1 MKLDIKTYINCLWNY
16 FNTFCDSIKKKNK
29 NQEKKWLKILE
40 RSALN
45 LNTDTINLLLKDPN
59 NIFKIVDYIDMD
71 IYYLL
76 LLKSRYFIL
85 LYWLNYLL
93 IKISYNEEIEVYN
106 KKILL
111 NWINSIDTLVS
122 IFKSRNSLM
131 LVKRD
136 NIFKNLKELEKI
148 TIKCPNL
155 DKIHQLKME
164 NQLKVLRYILN
175 IDILDE
181 LQDVNKKIKV
191 IENNKFNNLSINFCE
206 VLNNREKNI
215 LENNIF
221 NILDL
226 FSIISN
232 ELLLK
237 EMKLKTLLFTKNSN
251 YERIINMNLEYKSDL
266 IQYKDYIFNRLTLSW
281 GTLDKIKL
289 IELKINI
296 KYDENINLLI
306 SKTDKFCYLV
316 FKMIEQY
323 NNNNIINILD
333 DYKINQKQIIE
344 SLNKLKEKTD
354 HNHEIISKLEK
365 EYNYSDLKDL
375 DIEFYYQFL
384 IHINSLINAMS
395 QRTKI
400 RINED
405 KYLSNEYLSE
415 KKDFQNLVKNLSNHF
430 VTKKELKEE
439 ISRIEK
445 KNIKSEEKISE
456 FIMGTIVISSIS
468 LHIWKKI
475 INFRLNN

>member
-1 MKLDIKTYINCLWNY
+1 
-16 FNTFCDSIKKKNK
+16 
-29 NQEKKWLKILE
+29 
-40 RSALN
+40 
-45 LNTDTINLLLKDPN
+45 
-59 NIFKIVDYIDMD
+59 
-71 IYYLL
+71 
-76 LLKSRYFIL
+76 
-85 LYWLNYLL
+85 
-93 IKISYNEEIEVYN
+93 
-106 KKILL
+106 
-111 NWINSIDTLVS
+111 
-122 IFKSRNSLM
+122 
-131 LVKRD
+131 
-136 NIFKNLKELEKI
+136 
-148 TIKCPNL
+148 
-155 DKIHQLKME
+155 
-164 NQLKVLRYILN
+164 
-175 IDILDE
+175 
-181 LQDVNKKIKV
+181 
-191 IENNKFNNLSINFCE
+191 
-206 VLNNREKNI
+206 
-215 LENNIF
+215 
-221 NILDL
+221 
-226 FSIISN
+226 
-232 ELLLK
+232 
-237 EMKLKTLLFTKNSN
+237 MKLKTLLFTKNSN

-289 IELKINI
+289 MELKINI

-333 DYKINQKQIIE
+333 DNKINQKQIIE

-405 KYLSNEYLSE
+405 KYLSNEYLSD

-439 ISRIEK
+439 AKLEAIKLIKICETTTSNSVTDELAHLYFCDLDNATFSNERNPDDTEELQLKWFGIDEAIDLIHSNTIKDSLTQISIFFF
-445 KNIKSEEKISE
+445 KNKLFCS
-456 FIMGTIVISSIS
+456 
-468 LHIWKKI
+468 
-475 INFRLNN
+475 N